1 MSETILPALIL
12 LIGLFAIAVTSGVK
26 KPQEPPKIDRG
37 KDWPVSPPP
46 PRVKR

>member
-1 MSETILPALIL
+1 MIETILPALIL
-12 LIGLFAIAVTSGVK
+12 LIGLFAIAVSNGVK